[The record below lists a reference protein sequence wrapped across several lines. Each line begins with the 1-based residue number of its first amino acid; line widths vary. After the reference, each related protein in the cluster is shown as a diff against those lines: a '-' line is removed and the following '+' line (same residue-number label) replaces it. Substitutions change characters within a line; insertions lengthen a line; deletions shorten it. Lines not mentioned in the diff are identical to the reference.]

1 MGSSEGAAMD
11 ELDEGIDLMIARD
24 LIEVVP
30 RIMHRVRTAM
40 RTMAKGQMTIAQM
53 RILARLYQ
61 DVYTMTYLAEWQGV
75 SPPAMSK
82 MIDVLEKKQW
92 VERVPHS
99 HDRRQVGLKLTAE
112 GKKVFL
118 SLRKGAKARMAETL
132 TSLPEAE
139 KALLLQAFKVLSALY
154 N

>member
-1 MGSSEGAAMD
+1 ME
-11 ELDEGIDLMIARD
+11 ELEESLDLMIARD

-30 RIMHRVRTAM
+30 RVMHRVRASM
-40 RTMAKGQMTIAQM
+40 RSMAKGQMTIAQM
-53 RILARLYQ
+53 RILARLNH
-61 DVYTMTYLAEWQGV
+61 DVYTITYLAEWQGV
-75 SPPAMSK
+75 SAPAMSK

-99 HDRRQVGLKLTAE
+99 HDRRQVGLRLTAE

-118 SLRKGAKARMAETL
+118 NLRKAAKARMAE
-132 TSLPEAE
+132 SLRSVSEAE
-139 KALLLQAFKVLSALY
+139 KTLLLQAFKVLSALY

>member
-1 MGSSEGAAMD
+1 MD
-11 ELDEGIDLMIARD
+11 ELEESLDLMIAKD
-24 LIEVVP
+24 FIEVVP
-30 RIMHRVRTAM
+30 RIMHRVRVAM
-40 RTMAKGQMTIAQM
+40 RSMAKGQMTVAQL

-61 DVYTMTYLAEWQGV
+61 DVFTITYLAEWQGV
-75 SPPAMSK
+75 SAPAMSK
-82 MIDVLEKKQW
+82 MVDVLEKKQW

-118 SLRKGAKARMAETL
+118 SVRKGAKARVAETL

-139 KALLLQAFKVLSALY
+139 KTLVLQAFKVLSTLY
-154 N
+154 T

>member
-1 MGSSEGAAMD
+1 MD
-11 ELDEGIDLMIARD
+11 ELEESLDLMIAKD
-24 LIEVVP
+24 LMEVVP
-30 RIMHRVRTAM
+30 RIMHRVRAAM
-40 RTMAKGQMTIAQM
+40 RSNAKGQMTVAQL

-61 DVYTMTYLAEWQGV
+61 DVFTITYLAEWQGV
-75 SPPAMSK
+75 SAPAMSK

-118 SLRKGAKARMAETL
+118 SVRKGAKARMAETL
-132 TSLPEAE
+132 VSLPEAE
-139 KALLLQAFKVLSALY
+139 KTLLLQAFKVLSTLY
-154 N
+154 S

>member
-1 MGSSEGAAMD
+1 MD
-11 ELDEGIDLMIARD
+11 ELEESLDFVIAKD

-30 RIMHRVRTAM
+30 RIMHRVRAAM
-40 RTMAKGQMTIAQM
+40 RSMAKGQMTIAQM

-61 DVYTMTYLAEWQGV
+61 DVYTITYLAEWQGV
-75 SPPAMSK
+75 SAPAMSK
-82 MIDVLEKKQW
+82 MVDVLEKKQW

-99 HDRRQVGLKLTAE
+99 HDRRQVGLRLTAE

-118 SLRKGAKARMAETL
+118 SLRKATKVRMAETL
-132 TSLPEAE
+132 QAVPEAE
-139 KALLLQAFKVLSALY
+139 KTLLLQAFKVLGALY